1 MAFNNVK
8 KVLGIFILVS
18 LTGCFSSDDDY
29 EYGYNDGYAAGYNTT
44 CKIRATMIKGDWD
57 DEDYSRG
64 YRAGYEDGAF
74 DCRNRKK

>member
-1 MAFNNVK
+1 MTLNNVK
-8 KVLGIFILVS
+8 KALGIFILVF
-18 LTGCFSSDDDY
+18 LTGCISSDDDY

>member
-1 MAFNNVK
+1 MSFNNVK
-8 KVLGIFILVS
+8 KLLGILILLS

-29 EYGYNDGYAAGYNTT
+29 QYGYNDGYAAGYNTT

-57 DEDYSRG
+57 DKDYSRG